1 MDLPRYESEHL
12 AKSPLVLVAA
22 QINFE
27 EIGRGVTHGQARQV
41 QRSLGPA
48 WTHLE
53 SAPLRV
59 TTMTP
64 NGPVS
69 EGPRDA
75 YRLATSDG
83 DTSALLNPDAV
94 TIETRS
100 YPGWDAMRSIV
111 QGFAEAIA
119 SVYDPAT
126 EVRLGL
132 RYVDQVPLPAGAG
145 WHGLIPDSLLG
156 VAQDE
161 RFGAGVLASDQRILL
176 QLDDQVR
183 SVMRHGLLAD
193 GEGNFGKVYLL
204 DFDVYREGPRAYDV
218 ESLTEAADRLHSYGG
233 QLFRASITDELYSLL
248 KD

>member
-12 AKSPLVLVAA
+12 ANSPLVLVAA

-27 EIGRGVTHGQARQV
+27 EIGRGVSHGQARQL
-41 QRSLGPA
+41 QRSLGSA

-69 EGPRDA
+69 DAPRDA
-75 YRLATSDG
+75 YRLSTADG

-94 TIETRS
+94 TIETRR
-100 YPGWDAMRSIV
+100 YPGWNEMRSVV
-111 QGFAEAIA
+111 QAFAEAIS

-132 RYVDQVPLPAGAG
+132 RYVDQIPLPDGAE
-145 WHGLIPDSLLG
+145 WQGLIPDSLLG
-156 VAQDE
+156 IAQDE
-161 RFGAGVLASDQRILL
+161 RLSTGVLASDQRILL
-176 QLDDQVR
+176 QLDDQTR
-183 SVMRHGLLAD
+183 AVMRHGLLAD
-193 GEGNFGKVYLL
+193 GDGNFGKVYLL

-218 ESLTEAADRLHSYGG
+218 ASLMEAADRLHSFGG
-233 QLFRASITDELYSLL
+233 QLFRTSITDELHSLL
-248 KD
+248 KG